1 MSISISLT
9 RIPIGADVV
18 DASGELMGK
27 VIEAHPDH
35 LMVEHGHFFPDD
47 VEIPREAVVSADG
60 SRVLLNLTMEE
71 VARHH
76 WPRNGTPG

>member
-9 RIPIGADVV
+9 RIPEGTVVADT
-18 DASGELMGK
+18 SGEPIGK

-35 LMVEHGHFFPDD
+35 LVVEHGRFFPDD
-47 VEIPREAVVSADG
+47 LEIPRDAVAGIDD
-60 SRVLLNLTMEE
+60 SRVLLNMSIEE
-71 VARHH
+71 VARRH